1 MERVRIM
8 KRLSVLFVLLFLVQ
22 FTAVAE
28 VSKITVNVDQAK
40 LDKGELQ
47 TRITELKT
55 TAGAVKKRV
64 IGIVVI
70 DAPPAKV
77 WKILEDW
84 EAMPAF
90 VPGLEYYKVMHRI
103 TRDDLLIEGVVK
115 AGLMKIL
122 YTLRVKFDRARLT
135 QEWSFISPEEIKAYN
150 DKGIPLKMPAWNI
163 KNVEGF
169 EYIEPYG
176 GGSRTLYYYAPVIEA
191 RGVPEW
197 IERLLAKQGLEGY
210 MKGVKKRA
218 EGK

>member
-1 MERVRIM
+1 MI
-8 KRLSVLFVLLFLVQ
+8 RLKMLFMVCLCLVLS
-22 FTAVAE
+22 TAGAE
-28 VSKITVNVDQAK
+28 VHKIIVNVDQAK
-40 LDKGELQ
+40 LEKGELQ
-47 TRITELKT
+47 TRITEVKT
-55 TAGAVKKRV
+55 SAGAVKKRV
-64 IGIVVI
+64 IGVVVI

-77 WKILEDW
+77 WKVLEDW

-90 VPGLEYYKVMHRI
+90 VPGLEYYKVVHRI
-103 TRDDLLIEGVVK
+103 NRDDLLIEGVVK
-115 AGLMKIL
+115 AGLVKIL
-122 YTLRVKFDRARLT
+122 YTLRVKFDRVKLT
-135 QEWSFISPEEIKAYN
+135 QEWSFISPEEAKAYN
-150 DKGIPLKMPAWNI
+150 DKGIPLKKPTWNI

-169 EYIEPYG
+169 EYIEPHG

>member
-1 MERVRIM
+1 M
-8 KRLSVLFVLLFLVQ
+8 KRMSMFFIVFFCLVQ
-22 FTAVAE
+22 FTAWAE
-28 VSKITVNVDQAK
+28 VSKIAVTVDQAK

-64 IGIVVI
+64 IGVMVI

-77 WKILEDW
+77 WKVLEDW

-90 VPGLEYYKVMHRI
+90 VPGLEYYKVVHRI
-103 TRDDLLIEGVVK
+103 NRDDLLIEGVVK
-115 AGLMKIL
+115 AGLIKIL
-122 YTLRVKFDRARLT
+122 YTLRVKFDRVKLA
-135 QEWSFISPEEIKAYN
+135 QEWSFISPEEVKAYN
-150 DKGIPLKMPAWNI
+150 DKGIPLKKPTWNI

-169 EYIEPYG
+169 EYIESYG

-210 MKGVKKRA
+210 MKGIKMRS